1 MTSQPHTT
9 AFEAVT
15 DQSVKHEKALW
26 MMNFLNNADALE
38 SHAAAAQQTDDVGEE
53 GSHKNSNSEASDGDC
68 EEFRIN
74 MLSAVQP
81 WFERMSRI
89 CPNRVA

>member
-1 MTSQPHTT
+1 MSSQHHTIVIGATS
-9 AFEAVT
+9 E
-15 DQSVKHEKALW
+15 QSEKDGKAKW
-26 MMNFLNNADALE
+26 MMNFLNNPDALAA
-38 SHAAAAQQTDDVGEE
+38 HAAAAQQTDDVGKEVAYE
-53 GSHKNSNSEASDGDC
+53 NSNSEASDGDL